1 MYVSLQEGLYDLCRL
16 RIEKD
21 EEFKAQSARG
31 ADFESGNIIALVKRV
46 NSSSATVK
54 LPTTLWISHMTQ
66 PSGTP
71 KKPINFNHSF
81 LNSCMRR

>member
-31 ADFESGNIIALVKRV
+31 NFDAVDDALFDEYKPATCATGRV
-46 NSSSATVK
+46 GFA
-54 LPTTLWISHMTQ
+54 
-66 PSGTP
+66 
-71 KKPINFNHSF
+71 
-81 LNSCMRR
+81 R